1 MNMIDIGLYVAYL
14 AIFIAAAALL
24 LFPVLSMVKGD
35 AKNTKGTLLGVLALV
50 AIFLI
55 SYLISPADQG
65 PFYEKM
71 QIGPSASKLIG
82 AGLLS
87 TYIIFAGLIGITL
100 YSVVAKWFK

>member
-35 AKNTKGTLLGVLALV
+35 AKNTKATLFRIIALI

-71 QIGPSASKLIG
+71 QISPSASKLIG
-82 AGLLS
+82 AGLIS
-87 TYIIFAGLIGITL
+87 TYIIFASVIGITL
-100 YSVVAKWFK
+100 YSVVIKWFK